1 MRSTKN
7 SHNKDRRLPAEPLTA
22 TEIKMLLQ
30 SCSQR
35 SSTGIRN
42 RALLAMLY
50 RTGIRISEALSIMPK
65 DLDTQC
71 GSLRVLFGKG
81 KRSRVVGLDA
91 GALALLQVWLERR
104 ATLGIT
110 GRSPVFCT
118 LKGQPMKSG
127 YVRNWLPRL
136 ARKAGVERRVH
147 AHCFR
152 HTFAYEA
159 ANEGTPLHLLQQQLG
174 HQWLATTDRYIRHL
188 HPATVIEA
196 MKNRDW
202 TL

>member
-1 MRSTKN
+1 MHSSKGRTY
-7 SHNKDRRLPAEPLTA
+7 PADPLTA
-22 TEIKMLLQ
+22 SEVRQLIQ

-42 RALLAMLY
+42 RALLAVLY
-50 RTGIRISEALSIMPK
+50 RTGLRISEALSVMPK
-65 DLDTQC
+65 DLDTHG

-81 KRSRVVGLDA
+81 KRSRVVGLDT

-110 GRSPVFCT
+110 NRNPVFCT

-159 ANEGTPLHLLQQQLG
+159 ANEGTPLHLIQQQLG
-174 HQWLATTDRYIRHL
+174 HQWLSTTDGYIRHL
-188 HPATVIEA
+188 HPATVVEA
-196 MKNRDW
+196 MKRREW